1 MGYFTAMYDWKLNG
15 REDRYDR
22 YANYRL
28 RRYKD
33 DDKEAD
39 DWAFEER
46 DYENDEIQC
55 PIGGLGYGNGI
66 YVSGNLLYRWCTY
79 RESVLAGA
87 NGDVCGVGDLV

>member
-28 RRYKD
+28 RRYKE

-46 DYENDEIQC
+46 AYENDEI
-55 PIGGLGYGNGI
+55 
-66 YVSGNLLYRWCTY
+66 
-79 RESVLAGA
+79 
-87 NGDVCGVGDLV
+87 